1 MSIPKIISIWLA
13 ALVIAGGSLF
23 VYKNYFVKDLE
34 KNAERITDPTLSEVE
49 EWKTY
54 RNEKY
59 GFEIKYPFYFEI
71 ESTTTSKLLLRTGDK
86 KGSIDIRAYENPN
99 MRTSIHVYCESPL
112 GKNALFCND
121 INNWE
126 KVKAEIRAV
135 NLNNIEIT
143 SVSKNGSASTTYF
156 FIKDKLVYEFSY
168 SSIDPSEIEKII
180 LDSTFPDIVKLP
192 VAKEPEIFIKSPN
205 YGQLEVYT
213 SRINA
218 GRQYKLTFGTYI
230 PDPTLIRDSV
240 LLHVKEGYKSYFP
253 SICKISKSRRKIN
266 VRGWAG
272 ICLPAYN
279 RS

>member
-156 FIKDKLVYEFSY
+156 FIKDKL
-168 SSIDPSEIEKII
+168 
-180 LDSTFPDIVKLP
+180 
-192 VAKEPEIFIKSPN
+192 
-205 YGQLEVYT
+205 
-213 SRINA
+213 
-218 GRQYKLTFGTYI
+218 TFGTYI